1 MTVSSNLYP
10 SFDVR
15 EMVDRS
21 QDGLPLVL
29 LRQIAVRGTVGSE
42 GSGEN
47 EPANVVISLIGS
59 HSVP

>member
-15 EMVDRS
+15 EMVDRG

-29 LRQIAVRGTVGSE
+29 LRQVAVRGAIRGE
-42 GSGEN
+42 GRGEN
-47 EPANVVISLIGS
+47 EPADVVISFIGS